1 MRILF
6 LTSEMP
12 YPARS
17 GGTIKTISVLEYMQR
32 DHEVH
37 VVCFRSEPL
46 SPEQEAWTAEI
57 GPILTVGLRRGR
69 SAWNLVRSYGAGVP
83 MSVFRNRSR
92 RMSRLASERL
102 TSGGFEAAFADGWL
116 MAQYVPASFRGLKL
130 LHEHNAEHVM
140 WRRQADL
147 ETSFAR
153 KALVRL
159 EHMRVRAYESAMV
172 PRFDVVFA
180 VSEEDRRALHD
191 LGARLGSVRLLPNVP
206 QADLLDRPPLHPP
219 HEPTLLFLGTL
230 GWPPNAEGLR
240 RFLRSGFPAL
250 RARLP
255 DVRLVLAGTGAPSW
269 LVRLASATPGVE
281 HTGSVPDP
289 EPLYRRARAFVEVG
303 LGGSGTRIKVLNAMA
318 RGLPVVSLPWGVE
331 GLNAVSGE
339 HALVGRNEAELVD
352 LLGEVLDDDARWHVL
367 SDGGRRLVRERYVP
381 EIVFASLDAALA
393 ASSDDLT
400 RNPGQ

>member
-6 LTSEMP
+6 LTSEVP

-17 GGTIKTISVLEYMQR
+17 GGTIKTISVLQHMQS

-37 VVCFRSEPL
+37 VVCFRGEPL
-46 SPEQEAWTAEI
+46 NAEQEAWTAAN
-57 GPILTVGLRRGR
+57 GPVATVELRRGR
-69 SAWNLVRSYGAGVP
+69 SAWNLLRSYGAGVP
-83 MSVFRNRSR
+83 MSVLRNRSR

-102 TSGGFEAAFADGWL
+102 ASGGFDAAFADGWL
-116 MAQYVPASFRGLKL
+116 MAQYVPASFRGLRM

-159 EHMRVRAYESAMV
+159 EHRRVRAYESATV
-172 PRFDVVFA
+172 RRFDVVFA
-180 VSEEDRRALHD
+180 VSEEDRRAIEG
-191 LGARLGSVRLLPNVP
+191 LGTRPGSVRLLPNVP
-206 QADLLDRPPLHPP
+206 QVGLLDRPPLHPL
-219 HEPTLLFLGTL
+219 HDPTLLFLGTL

-250 RARLP
+250 RARRP
-255 DVRLVLAGTGAPSW
+255 DVRLVLAGTGAPNW
-269 LVRLASATPGVE
+269 LVRLAKATPGVE
-281 HTGSVPDP
+281 QPGAVLDA

-303 LGGSGTRIKVLNAMA
+303 LGGSGTRVKVLNAMA
-318 RGLPVVSLPWGVE
+318 RGVPVVSLPWGVE
-331 GLNAVSGE
+331 GLNGVSGE
-339 HALVGRNEAELVD
+339 HVLVGRNEAELVD
-352 LLGEVLDDDARWHVL
+352 RLGEVLDDDARWRAL
-367 SDGGRRLVRERYVP
+367 SEGGRRLVRERYMP
-381 EIVFASLDAALA
+381 KIAFASLDAALA